1 MDEKVE
7 LPDMRVH
14 SFDSQEWWKGNRRNF
29 SVDLSFKA
37 KTYRKNIHSGLIIH
51 FLCTRDE
58 ERFTPTIISCSYV
71 YLLPI
76 ISRYIM

>member
-7 LPDMRVH
+7 LSDMLVH

-29 SVDLSFKA
+29 FVDLSFKA
-37 KTYRKNIHSGLIIH
+37 KKTYRKKIHSNLIIH

-58 ERFTPTIISCSYV
+58 
-71 YLLPI
+71 
-76 ISRYIM
+76 